1 MGTLAVLRRWF
12 QLGGDKPMTYRLYRL
27 LSLFHLAASF
37 LVLGCSTAID
47 TRSLFAQ
54 LTYAN
59 NGLPPAP
66 ERPFQLYAALEL
78 EGVTGYVDAAAAA
91 ECYRTFD
98 STALRDLGEALG
110 SPCQSG
116 GDRQFDCLAGT
127 WGRIE
132 YEIIA
137 KLPTI
142 CPNLPPADRSML
154 AYSVVHMAGTVASF
168 ARWTGVSKASFDA
181 VYAMAPQ
188 VIDRIAHVLEAKKGR
203 IPRDTINA
211 PVLAL
216 SGGSANGAFTAG
228 FLFELL
234 WARERALLQMPEEQ
248 RDSFDLRSRFAGLV
262 GTSVGALISQVIDLY
277 SVDPRT
283 TLSPR
288 QLAFLD
294 ACVKPQPV
302 ALEVDSSDGGS
313 GGSAGSSS
321 GSGGSSGSDGSGNG
335 GCFSGAPT
343 PTFPGLPAPGPPGT
357 SPPRLIQRCALTKLV
372 TYFSDI
378 EEKDLMCI
386 EPGAVTRMVG
396 GKSGLA
402 LGEPSLGL
410 MRFDPLSGTI
420 LDPILHELAQPMLD
434 NDTPRIVVSVD
445 MQQNQVVGLDERSCL
460 WLPTEASTHGP
471 QPYARVGTRPY
482 CLGAQVMASVVLPF
496 FARPLR
502 HTYSG
507 YSEFGE
513 CSTWLDGGLRSAFP
527 VLRALRL
534 SRPLAL
540 MRRSAPRRLLRV
552 LAIETGRRNGL
563 PQPRPGSVVDVSLNA
578 IGQMASA
585 NTIDEFALAQAVS
598 SQREREFDAIRK
610 ARAAAAKEHP
620 QGPGATALAMDI
632 EAEEV
637 GVPDDW
643 SISVVYVPDEVPPG
657 IVADSGYAFDRY
669 VMRGLFT
676 WGRRVAMSRIRG
688 ETEAGGA
695 DPARQLPTLL
705 GWPDALANKVVEV
718 IEEDRSNSDIAA
730 WEQAYTHGEC
740 RAFRE
745 DRIKR
750 GAARVLDSSTPSCA
764 NVTDEMRSPRY
775 FLCPDDGFDLGE
787 GRARR

>member
-12 QLGGDKPMTYRLYRL
+12 RLGGNKPMTYRPYRL
-27 LSLFHLAASF
+27 LSVFYLAVPF
-37 LVLGCSTAID
+37 LVLGCSIAVD

-59 NGLPPAP
+59 NGLPPTA

-98 STALRDLGEALG
+98 SAALRELGEELG
-110 SPCQSG
+110 SPCQNG
-116 GDRQFDCLAGT
+116 GDRRFDCLADT
-127 WGRIE
+127 WGRVE
-132 YEIIA
+132 YEVVA
-137 KLPTI
+137 KLPTM
-142 CPNLPPADRSML
+142 CPNVPPSDKWVV
-154 AYSVVHMAGTVASF
+154 AYSVVHMAGAVASF
-168 ARWTGVSKASFDA
+168 ARWTGVSKASTDA

-188 VIDRIAHVLEAKKGR
+188 VIDRIAHVLEAKKGK
-203 IPRDTINA
+203 IPRDTLNA

-234 WARERALLQMPEEQ
+234 WARERALLQMPEAQ
-248 RDSFDLRSRFAGLV
+248 RDAFDLQSRFAGLV

-283 TLSPR
+283 QLSPR

-294 ACVKPQPV
+294 ACVKTEPV
-302 ALEVDSSDGGS
+302 ALEVESNHGDSNDDGSSDGG
-313 GGSAGSSS
+313 
-321 GSGGSSGSDGSGNG
+321 
-335 GCFSGAPT
+335 CFSEAPR
-343 PTFPGLPAPGPPGT
+343 PTFPGLPPPGPPGT
-357 SPPRLIQRCALTKLV
+357 SPPRPIQRCALAKLV
-372 TYFSDI
+372 KYFSDV

-410 MRFDPLSGTI
+410 MRFDPMSGTI
-420 LDPILHELAQPMLD
+420 LDPILEELAQPTLD
-434 NDTPRIVVSVD
+434 NDTTRIVVSVD

-460 WLPTEASTHGP
+460 WLPKETSTQGAP
-471 QPYARVGTRPY
+471 PYARVGTRPY

-540 MRRSAPRRLLRV
+540 MRRSAPRRFLRV

-563 PQPRPGSVVDVSLNA
+563 PQPRPGSVVDISLNA

-585 NTIDEFALAQAVS
+585 NTVDEFALAQAVS

-610 ARAAAAKEHP
+610 AKAAATAKGRP
-620 QGPGATALAMDI
+620 TGPGAAALALDVD
-632 EAEEV
+632 AEEV

-688 ETEAGGA
+688 ETEAGGVE
-695 DPARQLPTLL
+695 PERQLPTLL
-705 GWPDALANKVVEV
+705 GWPEALANKVVEV
-718 IEEDRSNSDIAA
+718 IEEDRANSDIAA
-730 WEQAYTHGEC
+730 WEQAYTQGEC

-745 DRIKR
+745 NRLER
-750 GAARVLDSSTPSCA
+750 GAARVLDSSTPACA
-764 NVTDEMRSPRY
+764 NVTDEMKSPRY